1 MKALIEWLLAGD
13 PAIVFQ
19 THRDLLESDGEV
31 LLGLQEQIHTTG
43 WGAQFLSK
51 RDEQTAMWG
60 KGAYSPKWVSTTY
73 TLLDLKNLGIR
84 PQLPEYIESSTL
96 ILDRL
101 WELPVKAKDR
111 YQDLCICGML
121 LNLCCYGKIQHQ
133 KIEEII
139 DYILDKQFAD
149 GGWNCRWEVDHDH
162 SSLHTTIN
170 ILEGLKEYIENG
182 YAYRKQEIQE
192 AMAGGHEF
200 VLMHRLFR
208 SDRTGKVIDHRMT
221 MLSYPVRWKFD
232 ALRAL
237 DYFQSIGLP
246 YDPRMSDGIKLLA
259 KKKRKDG
266 RWPVQQKYAGR
277 VHFDMEQTGKAS
289 RWNTL
294 RALRV
299 LKQYGGKF
307 EESLD

>member
-1 MKALIEWLLAGD
+1 MMKALIEWLLAGD

-19 THRDLLESDGEV
+19 THRDLLQSDGEI
-31 LLGLQEQIHTTG
+31 LTGLQEQIHKSG
-43 WGAQFLSK
+43 WGAQFMAK
-51 RDEQTAMWG
+51 RDAQTAMWG

-73 TLLDLKNLGIR
+73 TLLDLKNLGIV
-84 PQLPEYIESSTL
+84 PQLPEYLESTAL

-101 WELPVKAKDR
+101 WLLPVKAKDR

-121 LNLCCYGKIQHQ
+121 LNLCCYGRIEHRKID
-133 KIEEII
+133 EMI

-149 GGWNCRWEVDHDH
+149 GGWNCRWKVDHDH
-162 SSLHTTIN
+162 GSLHTTIN
-170 ILEGLKEYIENG
+170 VLEGLKEYVENG
-182 YAYRKQEIQE
+182 YSYRLQEIRE
-192 AMAGGHEF
+192 AITCAHEF
-200 VLMHRLFR
+200 ILMHRLYR

-221 MLSYPVRWKFD
+221 MLSYPGRWKFD

-237 DYFQSIGLP
+237 DYFQSVNLP
-246 YDPRMSDGIKLLA
+246 YDPRMSDGVNLLM

-266 RWPVQQKYAGR
+266 HWPVQQKYAGL

-294 RALRV
+294 RVLRV
-299 LKQYGGKF
+299 LKQYG
-307 EESLD
+307 EVSE

>member
-1 MKALIEWLLAGD
+1 MNALIEWLLEGD

-19 THRDLLESDGEV
+19 THRDLLESDEEV
-31 LLGLQEQIHTTG
+31 LIKLQNQIHQSG

-51 RDEQTAMWG
+51 RDTETAMWG
-60 KGAYSPKWVSTTY
+60 KGAYSPKWISTTY
-73 TLLDLKNLGIR
+73 TLLDLKNLGIL
-84 PQLPEYIESSTL
+84 PQLPAYLESSAL

-101 WELPVKAKDR
+101 WRLPVKSKDR

-121 LNLCCYGKIQHQ
+121 LNLCCYGGIKDQ
-133 KIEEII
+133 KINEMI
-139 DYILDKQFAD
+139 DYTLDKQFVD

-162 SSLHTTIN
+162 GSLHTTIN
-170 ILEGLKEYIENG
+170 VLEGLKEYIENG
-182 YAYRKQEIQE
+182 YSYRSQEIHQ
-192 AMAGGHEF
+192 AITCAHEF
-200 VLMHRLFR
+200 ILMHRLYR
-208 SDRTGKVIDHRMT
+208 SDRTGKVIDHHMT
-221 MLSYPVRWKFD
+221 MLSYPGRWKYD

-237 DYFQSIGLP
+237 DYFQSIDYP
-246 YDPRMSDGIKLLA
+246 YDPRMSDGMKLLM

-266 RWPVQQKYAGR
+266 YWPVQQKYAGL

-299 LKQYGGKF
+299 LEQYGETF
-307 EESLD
+307 E